1 MKTHATLATAA
12 VVLVILPLLITLSAL
27 TANAVMES
35 TGISYSLFGPFGS
48 SQLLLAGVIVTA
60 LVLAGALIGALM
72 KAQIQHHA

>member
-27 TANAVMES
+27 AANAVMES
-35 TGISYSLFGPFGS
+35 TGISYSLFGPFAS
-48 SQLLLAGVIVTA
+48 SQLTLTGLLVTA
-60 LVLAGALIGALM
+60 LVLAGALVGVLM